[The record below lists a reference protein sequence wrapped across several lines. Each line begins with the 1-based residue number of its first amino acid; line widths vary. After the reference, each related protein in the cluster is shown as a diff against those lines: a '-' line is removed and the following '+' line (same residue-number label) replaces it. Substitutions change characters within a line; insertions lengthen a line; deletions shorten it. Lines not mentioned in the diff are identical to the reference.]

1 MTDKIP
7 GKKVTVTLNL
17 QATDDITTR
26 YGYDDQVN
34 LTFDAVVLER
44 DGGNNVVEEFSRQL
58 RHALAT
64 MQRKEVT
71 VQALEA
77 VARPVAEQPPEY
89 LPPARDPEALEDVA
103 EFDPDMP
110 PF

>member
-1 MTDKIP
+1 MTDKIS

-64 MQRKEVT
+64 MQRKEET
-71 VQALEA
+71 VEALETA
-77 VARPVAEQPPEY
+77 TREAAEVVPEY
-89 LPPARDPEALEDVA
+89 VPPARDPASHPSD
-103 EFDPDMP
+103 D
-110 PF
+110 